1 MAFSDPSTM
10 GTNIEIVAFAAI
22 GADEGIFFTANYD
35 SMPNLRDTS
44 ANSLTTPGITFQGL
58 DSVNLNPTYP
68 GTSTDTS
75 HTLNTCL
82 SNSIE
87 ADESLITAS
96 TVSISSYSEHS
107 SGTTT
112 QMPFAE
118 TSEFNFA

>member
-1 MAFSDPSTM
+1 MAFSDPATM

-68 GTSTDTS
+68 GASTDTS
-75 HTLNTCL
+75 QTMDTCP
-82 SNSIE
+82 I
-87 ADESLITAS
+87 ITIKANEDKETGS
-96 TVSISSYSEHS
+96 TVSISSYSGHS

-118 TSEFNFA
+118 ASEFNFA